1 MAANSTNTPS
11 NSANIPP
18 NPAAPAVDDQ
28 TYWARIEDNISRLD
42 ERIHRIA
49 ISNVRTR
56 TEMYNLKNA
65 INDKKAHEKALEN
78 AQKGS
83 AETPDA
89 AEDDDQPKPVF
100 AEIACYKEWLWTE
113 CEEEMK
119 RIFVENAQLKA
130 EVVGLRNEN
139 EALKEEL
146 KDIKK
151 GGDTKKEKNNKEE
164 AAGEPAGDKKKKKKK
179 PLLDAEGKPI
189 LRVQI
194 MTRHPPQTLD
204 CVFVSIL

>member
-1 MAANSTNTPS
+1 MTANSTNTASNSTNTAP
-11 NSANIPP
+11 NSANIPA

-28 TYWARIEDNISRLD
+28 TYWARIEDKLSRLD

-56 TEMYNLKNA
+56 TEMHNLKNA

-83 AETPDA
+83 AETPDV
-89 AEDDDQPKPVF
+89 AEDDDHPKPVF
-100 AEIACYKEWLWTE
+100 AEVACYKERLWTQ
-113 CEEEMK
+113 CEDEVK
-119 RIFVENAQLKA
+119 RISVENAQLKA

-164 AAGEPAGDKKKKKKK
+164 AATKPTSDKKKKKK

-189 LRVQI
+189 FRVQI
-194 MTRHPPQTLD
+194 MTRHPPRR
-204 CVFVSIL
+204 